1 MKITELLKALEI
13 VKPALANKEM
23 IEQSTSFAFMQGRIV
38 TYNDEISISHPIEGL
53 EIEGAIQAE
62 ELYQLLKKIKKEEI
76 EIQLKENEII
86 LQVGRMKARLTLQQK
101 IKLPLEEIEEQGKW
115 KPLPENFI
123 TALQFALPSCSR
135 DMSRPVLTCVH
146 VSKGGFVEGSDG
158 YCVSRHQLD
167 KEGSIDTFL
176 LPATSVTE
184 LIKLEPAEFTK
195 GKGWVHFRKG
205 KGWVHFRTKEGTVF
219 SGRIFTDD
227 FPNTGG
233 LLKVEGK
240 EITFPKTVNDILDRA
255 AVFAKRDHFLDE
267 SIDIH
272 LEENQIKVSCKSET
286 TSAWFEETANMRYK
300 EGPVS
305 FSITPYLL
313 RSILLQTQNCILGEN
328 CLKFQSDKWEYIAVL
343 SNT

>member
-1 MKITELLKALEI
+1 MKINKTELLKALEI

-23 IEQSTSFAFMQGRIV
+23 IEQSTSFAFMNGRIV

-53 EIEGAIQAE
+53 KIEGAIQAE

-76 EIQLKENEII
+76 EIQLKENEIV
-86 LQVGRMKARLTLQQK
+86 LQAGRIKAGLTLQQE

-115 KPLPENFI
+115 KTLPENFI

-158 YCVSRHQLD
+158 YCVSRHQLG

-176 LPATSVTE
+176 LPATSAAE
-184 LIKLEPAEFTK
+184 LIKLEPMEFTK
-195 GKGWVHFRKG
+195 GE
-205 KGWVHFRTKEGTVF
+205 GWVHFRTEEGTVF
-219 SGRIFTDD
+219 SGRVFTDD
-227 FPNTGG
+227 FPNTSG
-233 LLKVEGK
+233 LLKVKGK
-240 EITFPKTVNDILDRA
+240 EIIFPKTVNDILDRA

-267 SIDIH
+267 SIDVC

-300 EGPVS
+300 EGHAS

-328 CLKFQSDKWEYIAVL
+328 CLKFQSDKWEYIAIL
-343 SNT
+343 KGE